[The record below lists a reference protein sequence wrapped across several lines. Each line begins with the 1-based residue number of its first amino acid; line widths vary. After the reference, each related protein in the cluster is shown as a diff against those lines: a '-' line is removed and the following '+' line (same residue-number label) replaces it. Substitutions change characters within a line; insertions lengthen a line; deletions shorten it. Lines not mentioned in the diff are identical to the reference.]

1 MTPTVMMARDL
12 HCNNLLISVA
22 VSVSA
27 FRFLSSFFFS
37 VKPNHYTGEKNEKKT
52 ANGTKRRLENP

>member
-22 VSVSA
+22 VSA
-27 FRFLSSFFFS
+27 FRFLSSLFFS
-37 VKPNHYTGEKNEKKT
+37 VSEFWK
-52 ANGTKRRLENP
+52 